1 MGEEAYDEVIIAAR
15 RGTLFIRGG
24 YGREELWLGLAPDR
38 RPEGDPDIV
47 VELTP
52 LMRQRLIE
60 ALTTMPATP
69 SELCWF
75 CEATIELP
83 IDRFGGVHGDRE
95 IRCWQCK
102 ATLVTSESE
111 DDAENLV
118 VTLAPVRCG
127 HGIDHDEH
135 CRECSAPK
143 TAGRK
148 QRT

>member
-1 MGEEAYDEVIIAAR
+1 
-15 RGTLFIRGG
+15 
-24 YGREELWLGLAPDR
+24 LGLASGR
-38 RPEGDPDIV
+38 QPEGDPDIV
-47 VELTP
+47 IELTP

-60 ALTTMPATP
+60 ALTTMPAAP

-75 CEATIELP
+75 CEASIELP
-83 IDRFGGVHGDRE
+83 IDRFGGVHGDRD
-95 IRCWQCK
+95 ITCSQCK
-102 ATLVTSESE
+102 ATLRTAETE

-127 HGIDHDEH
+127 HGIDHDEW
-135 CRECSAPK
+135 CRKCSKPE